1 MKAEKRPKR
10 RRTRIP
16 DLILLTI
23 QLGVTI
29 VFIYTLIN
37 LNMLSFKWLLLILAL
52 LVILLAMFT
61 VLMLMRLGRNVTN
74 VKRFVQVFIVILI
87 LVGNHYVGTL
97 SSTIKSITNEKQI
110 RIDKIS
116 LLTLADNEANSVE
129 DLKGKTIGLQTG
141 SDKDLTNFALD
152 KINPRIDYGKYEYV
166 DYSVMINDFLLG
178 YDDAIL
184 INDAYIKMMADTVE
198 GFAGAYKVIETFTR
212 EVELTPTEVNA
223 KLPNEPFA
231 VYLSGMDELGDPHQ
245 QLRSDVNI
253 LMLVDPVAN
262 HVTMVSIPRDAY
274 VPNPAKNNKLDKLTH
289 TGLYSI
295 DTTIAAAEELFGF
308 PIDYYVKVSFSSLIE
323 IVNTIDGIT
332 VNVPVTFCE
341 QNAERSY
348 LWEDQICLEEGE
360 RFIYGPSAL
369 ALARH
374 RASYAN
380 ELTRN
385 QVQQDIIKAIVK
397 RMMTPVGFSRIPDV
411 LNIIPQYMVTNMPYT
426 AITNFVSAEM
436 NHIGNWTFDSIA
448 LANGVSQLMPTA
460 SVPDQYQD
468 VMVLSYNDVVKVYER
483 YQAMHE
489 PVVLNELKFDLND
502 LSKYVKQMP
511 SNINLVWAEN
521 YQ

>member
-1 MKAEKRPKR
+1 MKAEKRPR
-10 RRTRIP
+10 RKRTRIP
-16 DLILLTI
+16 DLILLLI
-23 QLGVTI
+23 QVSVMIL
-29 VFIYTLIN
+29 FIYTLIN
-37 LNMLSFKWLLLILAL
+37 LNMLNFKWLVLIIAL
-52 LVILLAMFT
+52 LLVLLAMFT
-61 VLMLMRLGRNVTN
+61 VLMIMKLGRSVTT
-74 VKRFVQVFIVILI
+74 VKRVVQVLLI
-87 LVGNHYVGTL
+87 AVMLVGNHYAGTL
-97 SSTIKSITNEKQI
+97 TNTLKTITNETQT

-116 LLTLADNEANSVE
+116 LLTLADNEGNSIE
-129 DLKGKTIGLQTG
+129 DFNGKTIGLQTG
-141 SDKDLTNFALD
+141 TDKDLTEFALG
-152 KINPRIDYGKYEYV
+152 KIDQRIEYGKYEYV

-184 INDAYIKMMADTVE
+184 INDAYIKMMADSVE
-198 GFAGAYKVIETFTR
+198 GFAGSYKVIETFTR
-212 EVELTPTEVNA
+212 EIELTPAEVNA
-223 KLPNEPFA
+223 KLPDEPFA

-262 HVTMVSIPRDAY
+262 HVTMISIPRDAY
-274 VPNPAKNNKLDKLTH
+274 VPNPAKNDQLDKLTH

-323 IVNTIDGIT
+323 IVNTVDGIT

-348 LWEDQICLEEGE
+348 LWDDQICLEEGE
-360 RFIYGPSAL
+360 RFIYGPAAL

-411 LNIIPQYMVTNMPYT
+411 LSIIPQYMVTNMPYS

-436 NHIGNWTFDSIA
+436 NNIGDWTFDSIG
-448 LANGVSQLMPTA
+448 LTNGISQLMPTA
-460 SVPDQYQD
+460 SVPDLYQGFTPQY
-468 VMVLSYNDVVKVYER
+468 K
-483 YQAMHE
+483 
-489 PVVLNELKFDLND
+489 
-502 LSKYVKQMP
+502 
-511 SNINLVWAEN
+511 II
-521 YQ
+521 

>member
-1 MKAEKRPKR
+1 MKAEKRPR
-10 RRTRIP
+10 RKRTRIP
-16 DLILLTI
+16 DLILLLI
-23 QLGVTI
+23 QVSVMIL
-29 VFIYTLIN
+29 FIYTLIN
-37 LNMLSFKWLLLILAL
+37 LNMLNFKWLVLIIAL
-52 LVILLAMFT
+52 LFVLLAMFT
-61 VLMLMRLGRNVTN
+61 VLMIMKLGRGVTT
-74 VKRFVQVFIVILI
+74 VKRVVQVLLI
-87 LVGNHYVGTL
+87 AVMLVGNHYAGTL
-97 SSTIKSITNEKQI
+97 TNTLKTITNETQT

-116 LLTLADNEANSVE
+116 LLTLADNDGNSIE
-129 DLKGKTIGLQTG
+129 DFNGKTIGLQTG
-141 SDKDLTNFALD
+141 TDKDLTEFALG
-152 KINPRIDYGKYEYV
+152 KIDQRIEYGKYEYV

-184 INDAYIKMMADTVE
+184 INDAYIKMMADSVE
-198 GFAGAYKVIETFTR
+198 GFAGSYKVIETFTR
-212 EVELTPTEVNA
+212 EIELTPAEVNA
-223 KLPNEPFA
+223 KLPDEPFA

-262 HVTMVSIPRDAY
+262 HVTMISIPRDAY
-274 VPNPAKNNKLDKLTH
+274 VPNPAKNDQLDKLTH

-323 IVNTIDGIT
+323 IVNTVDGIT

-348 LWEDQICLEEGE
+348 LWDDQICLEEGE
-360 RFIYGPSAL
+360 RFIYGPAAL

-411 LNIIPQYMVTNMPYT
+411 LSIIPQYMVTNMPYS

-436 NHIGNWTFDSIA
+436 NNIGDWTFDSIG
-448 LANGVSQLMPTA
+448 LTNGISQLMPTA
-460 SVPDQYQD
+460 SVPDLYQD
-468 VMVLSYNDVVKVYER
+468 VMILRYSDVVKVYER
-483 YQAMHE
+483 YQAMHD
-489 PVVLNELKFDLND
+489 PVELNDLKFDLND
-502 LSKYVKQMP
+502 LNRYVKQMP
-511 SNINLVWAEN
+511 SNPNLVWAEN
-521 YQ
+521 YE

>member
-1 MKAEKRPKR
+1 MKAEKRPRR

-16 DLILLTI
+16 DLILCLI
-23 QLGVTI
+23 HIIVTI
-29 VFIYTLIN
+29 LFIITIFR
-37 LNMLSFKWLLLILAL
+37 LNMLDIKWVILIMAMLLIL
-52 LVILLAMFT
+52 LAIFI
-61 VLMLMRLGRNVTN
+61 VGMLMRLNIGLTY
-74 VKRFVQVFIVILI
+74 VKRLIQVFIIAILLI
-87 LVGNHYVGTL
+87 GNHYAGTL
-97 SSTIKSITNEKQI
+97 TNTLQTITDETQT

-116 LLTLADNEANSVE
+116 LLTLADREENSVE
-129 DLKGKTIGLQTG
+129 DFNGKTIGLQTG
-141 SDKDLTNFALD
+141 TDKTLTDYALAQISP
-152 KINPRIDYGKYEYV
+152 KIEYGSYEYT

-184 INDAYIKMMADTVE
+184 INDAYIKMMCDTIE
-198 GFAGAYKVIETFTR
+198 GFAGSYKIIDTYTMET
-212 EVELTPTEVNA
+212 ELTPSEVNA
-223 KLPNEPFA
+223 KLPDEPFA

-253 LMLVDPVAN
+253 LALIDPKAN
-262 HVTMVSIPRDAY
+262 HVTMISIPRDSY
-274 VPNPAKNNKLDKLTH
+274 VPNPAKNNQLDKLTH

-323 IVNTIDGIT
+323 IVNTVDGIT

-360 RFIYGPSAL
+360 RFIYGPAAL

-385 QVQQDIIKAIVK
+385 QVQQDIIKAIIQ

-411 LNIIPQYMVTNMPYT
+411 LSILPQYIVTNMPYT

-436 NHIGNWTFDSIA
+436 NSIADWTFDSIS
-448 LANGVSQLMPTA
+448 LSNGISMLMPTA
-460 SVPDQYQD
+460 SVPDLYQD
-468 VMVLSYNDVVKVYER
+468 VMILSHSDVLKVYER
-483 YQAMHE
+483 YQSMLDPIE
-489 PVVLNELKFDLND
+489 LNEFKFDLTD
-502 LSKYVKQMP
+502 MDKYSTQMP
-511 SNINLVWAEN
+511 SNANHVWAEN

>member
-1 MKAEKRPKR
+1 MKAEKRPR
-10 RRTRIP
+10 RKRTRIP
-16 DLILLTI
+16 DLILVLLQVSVMI
-23 QLGVTI
+23 L
-29 VFIYTLIN
+29 FIYTLIN
-37 LNMLSFKWLLLILAL
+37 LNMLNFKWLVLIIAL
-52 LVILLAMFT
+52 LFVLLAMFT
-61 VLMLMRLGRNVTN
+61 VLMIMKLGRGVTT
-74 VKRFVQVFIVILI
+74 VKRVVQVLLI
-87 LVGNHYVGTL
+87 AVMLVGNHYAGTL
-97 SSTIKSITNEKQI
+97 TNTLKTITNETQT

-116 LLTLADNEANSVE
+116 LLTLADNDGNSIE
-129 DLKGKTIGLQTG
+129 DFNGKTIGLQTG
-141 SDKDLTNFALD
+141 TDKDLTEFALG
-152 KINPRIDYGKYEYV
+152 KIDQRIEYGKYEYV

-184 INDAYIKMMADTVE
+184 INDAYIKMMADSVE
-198 GFAGAYKVIETFTR
+198 GFAGSYKVIETFTR
-212 EVELTPTEVNA
+212 EIELTPAEVNA
-223 KLPNEPFA
+223 KLPDEPFA

-262 HVTMVSIPRDAY
+262 HVTMISIPRDAY
-274 VPNPAKNNKLDKLTH
+274 VPNPAKNDQLDKLTH

-323 IVNTIDGIT
+323 IVNTVDGIT

-348 LWEDQICLEEGE
+348 LWDDQICLEEGE
-360 RFIYGPSAL
+360 RFIYGPAAL

-411 LNIIPQYMVTNMPYT
+411 LSIIPQYMVTNMPYS

-436 NHIGNWTFDSIA
+436 NNIGDWTFNSIG
-448 LANGVSQLMPTA
+448 LTNGISQLMPTA
-460 SVPDQYQD
+460 SVPDLYQD
-468 VMVLSYNDVVKVYER
+468 VMILSYSDVVKVYER
-483 YQAMHE
+483 YQAMHD
-489 PVVLNELKFDLND
+489 PVELNDLKFDLND
-502 LSKYVKQMP
+502 LNRYVKQMP
-511 SNINLVWAEN
+511 SNPNLVWAEN
-521 YQ
+521 YE